1 MTWRAAVAMVA
12 LLLATH
18 ARAADPPLQ
27 ALALSLVGPGQGVF
41 VDADDGTVLVSE
53 AADRPVHPAS
63 VTKVAM
69 RESWQRRIQEIET
82 RARTASDERA
92 VETLEAVNG
101 RHLKAMRVVQGKALE
116 ALRTM
121 SLADAMDAVRAL
133 DMAIRQER
141 LILGEPTGRN
151 AVSVEDV
158 IKREYEKLMVDEDP
172 PQNGRLAGV
181 AVGSDGEAPQ

>member
-1 MTWRAAVAMVA
+1 MRRKIPPDAFSYYVSLGVSRSYQAVARHYSVA
-12 LLLATH
+12 K
-18 ARAADPPLQ
+18 
-27 ALALSLVGPGQGVF
+27 
-41 VDADDGTVLVSE
+41 
-53 AADRPVHPAS
+53 AS

-69 RESWQRRIQEIET
+69 REGWQRRIQEIET

-141 LILGEPTGRN
+141 LILGEPTDRS
-151 AVSVEDV
+151 AVSVEEI
-158 IKREYEKLMVDEDP
+158 IKSEYEKLMVEEEP
-172 PQNGRLAGV
+172 PKNGRLAP
-181 AVGSDGEAPQ
+181 AEVGTNGEAAQ